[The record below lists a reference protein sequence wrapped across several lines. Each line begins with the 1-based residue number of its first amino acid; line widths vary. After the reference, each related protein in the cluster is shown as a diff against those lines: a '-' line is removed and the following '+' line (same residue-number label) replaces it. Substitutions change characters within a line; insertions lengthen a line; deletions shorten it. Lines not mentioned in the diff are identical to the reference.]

1 MEISLPGLR
10 SWAPGQVT
18 VKGDAKDLGLS
29 DHNVRPTG
37 VVLGVCGSSFEKQS
51 WKWQHVFFWWERT
64 LWFEGWR
71 NSQRWDGTWWHC
83 WPWMIS
89 QIVSVPKVR
98 VSLPTLSCPPNRT
111 ETSPQVW
118 FFPKPPSAGYSLDDI
133 TAESRANAA
142 RLNTTEG
149 NFFCFIGAGSLKD
162 KSVAQ
167 SFTGVDQLPEFP
179 RFFFLNWGRYDFWG
193 FPHLPFAC
201 LTRGYQWCSRAP
213 AAQQL
218 TGSWVHGAAPRH
230 HCFGDDHR
238 RRGRTLLGVERC
250 GKSSAHSRIQGT
262 QEAAG
267 GTDGGN
273 LAGPKWKAAFWCIFQ
288 LGMLVL

>member
-1 MEISLPGLR
+1 
-10 SWAPGQVT
+10 
-18 VKGDAKDLGLS
+18 
-29 DHNVRPTG
+29 
-37 VVLGVCGSSFEKQS
+37 
-51 WKWQHVFFWWERT
+51 
-64 LWFEGWR
+64 
-71 NSQRWDGTWWHC
+71 
-83 WPWMIS
+83 MIS

-179 RFFFLNWGRYDFWG
+179 RFFFLIGVAMTYEVSPTYR
-193 FPHLPFAC
+193 LPASPEGTNGVQG
-201 LTRGYQWCSRAP
+201 L
-213 AAQQL
+213 QL
-218 TGSWVHGAAPRH
+218 P
-230 HCFGDDHR
+230 
-238 RRGRTLLGVERC
+238 
-250 GKSSAHSRIQGT
+250 SS
-262 QEAAG
+262 
-267 GTDGGN
+267 
-273 LAGPKWKAAFWCIFQ
+273 
-288 LGMLVL
+288 